1 MIHNMKAAKII
12 HDDFRYGPEEHGF
25 FEREGYFI
33 FDRFLTDEAAAEA
46 RSHADRMYSELA
58 EGMGA
63 TEMMSPH
70 QLGEKWMW
78 DIASDPKVLDYAQRR
93 LGPNLLLWHADL
105 LIKEPRTG
113 RHIPWHQDQVYWD
126 AQKVFAPVANVWIA
140 FDDVDENN
148 GAMSV
153 LPREHTHG
161 LQPHTDM
168 GDFFGLAIDAQ
179 VLPPDAEDREVQY
192 RFKAGQ
198 AATHSSHAPHRS
210 TPNSSASWRRVMTMH
225 FMRAEADGMAPRHY
239 TSYQDK
245 STFDREFY
253 LVRGEDP
260 HNRGLKRNPYESDE

>member
-1 MIHNMKAAKII
+1 MTHRMKATQII
-12 HDDFRYGPEEHGF
+12 HDDFRYGAEEHEF

-58 EGMGA
+58 EGLGG

-70 QLGEKWMW
+70 QLGEEWMW
-78 DIASDPKVLDYAQRR
+78 EIASDPKVLDYAERR

-126 AQKVFAPVANVWIA
+126 QQKVFAPVANMWIA
-140 FDDVDENN
+140 FDDVDETN

-153 LPREHTHG
+153 LPGEHTQG
-161 LQPHTDM
+161 LRPHSDM
-168 GDFFGLAIDAQ
+168 GDFFGLAIDADA
-179 VLPPDAEDREVQY
+179 LPPDADEREVRY

-198 AATHSSHAPHRS
+198 AAAHNSCSPHRS
-210 TPNSSASWRRVMTMH
+210 TPNSSDQWRRAMTMH
-225 FMRAEADGMAPRHY
+225 FMRAEADGMESRHY
-239 TSYQDK
+239 TSYRDK
-245 STFDREFY
+245 SKFDREYY

-260 HNRGLKRNPYESDE
+260 HNRGLKRSPFE

>member
-1 MIHNMKAAKII
+1 
-12 HDDFRYGPEEHGF
+12 
-25 FEREGYFI
+25 
-33 FDRFLTDEAAAEA
+33 
-46 RSHADRMYSELA
+46 MYSELA

-70 QLGEKWMW
+70 QLGERWMW
-78 DIASDPKVLDYAQRR
+78 DIASDPKVLDYAQCR

-113 RHIPWHQDQVYWD
+113 RNIPWHQDQVYWD
-126 AQKVFAPVANVWIA
+126 AQKVFAPIANVWIA

-148 GAMSV
+148 DTMSV

-161 LQPHTDM
+161 LHPHTDM
-168 GDFFGLAIDAQ
+168 GNFFGLAIDAQ
-179 VLPPDAEDREVQY
+179 VLQPDAGDREVQY

-198 AATHSSHAPHRS
+198 AATHSSYSPHRS
-210 TPNSSASWRRVMTMH
+210 TPNSSASWRRVMTIH

-260 HNRGLKRNPYESDE
+260 HNRGLKRSPYE